1 MLLNERYLTPQTRFG
16 LEGFCAG
23 FGNSDYDVSQRHVQ
37 IMVRA
42 EENIPG
48 KTGGWKQ
55 LFLLENIFNQFL
67 TKHPIKHLPP
77 VYNIIS

>member
-1 MLLNERYLTPQTRFG
+1 MGVMLLNERYLTPQTRFG

-48 KTGGWKQ
+48 KTGG
-55 LFLLENIFNQFL
+55 
-67 TKHPIKHLPP
+67 
-77 VYNIIS
+77 

>member
-1 MLLNERYLTPQTRFG
+1 MGVMLLNERYLTPQTRFG

-48 KTGGWKQ
+48 I
-55 LFLLENIFNQFL
+55 FLLENIFNQFL